1 MAIWKTGLWKKI
13 FSTKISLLLKTPI
26 FFHIQM
32 KLVNGKS
39 KIRCGCHFGT
49 PNQDSINC
57 SINWGHYLH
66 CGLHPIF
73 WYKLY
78 WSYCLPGLFKIEMHD
93 TLHGQVHYITYTNT
107 FTTQGKF
114 YKDLGILLWL
124 FICKCQHDVYR
135 YLFTWT
141 IFSKNSLPGLWTS
154 GSSLNKDKLSVTL
167 WNDFV
172 MKYSSSSISVNC
184 SSTLFLVF
192 CPVFLPVITVKLH

>member
-1 MAIWKTGLWKKI
+1 MPFWY
-13 FSTKISLLLKTPI
+13 TKPT
-26 FFHIQM
+26 
-32 KLVNGKS
+32 
-39 KIRCGCHFGT
+39 R
-49 PNQDSINC
+49 NQDSIN
-57 SINWGHYLH
+57 SSVNWGYYLH
-66 CGLHPIF
+66 CGMHSLF

-78 WSYCLPGLFKIEMHD
+78 WSHCLPGLFKIDRNIWYFAWTSPLYHLYM
-93 TLHGQVHYITYTNT
+93 YNSRKII
-107 FTTQGKF
+107 
-114 YKDLGILLWL
+114 KDLSILLWL
-124 FICKCQHDVYR
+124 LCKCQHDVYR

-184 SSTLFLVF
+184 SSALFLVF

>member
-1 MAIWKTGLWKKI
+1 MH
-13 FSTKISLLLKTPI
+13 SL
-26 FFHIQM
+26 
-32 KLVNGKS
+32 
-39 KIRCGCHFGT
+39 
-49 PNQDSINC
+49 
-57 SINWGHYLH
+57 
-66 CGLHPIF
+66 F

-78 WSYCLPGLFKIEMHD
+78 WSYCLPGLFKIEIYD
-93 TLHGQVHYITYTNT
+93 TLHGQVHYITYTYT
-107 FTTQGKF
+107 IQGKLSRTWVF
-114 YKDLGILLWL
+114 CFDCYVNASMM
-124 FICKCQHDVYR
+124 FYR
-135 YLFTWT
+135 YPFTWT